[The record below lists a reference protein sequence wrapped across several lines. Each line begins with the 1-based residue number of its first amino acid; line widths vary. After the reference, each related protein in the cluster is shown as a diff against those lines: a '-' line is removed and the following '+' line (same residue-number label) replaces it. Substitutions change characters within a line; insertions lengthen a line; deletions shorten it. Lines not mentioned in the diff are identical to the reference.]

1 MTALLRM
8 LAAGGLIY
16 AGFAVA
22 YPDWEGTVYPAMT
35 LSLIAGGAVGV
46 WFLHKILD
54 LGEGTAKILLEIG
67 FLVAITLWI
76 GYTMPQ
82 KSGKA
87 PLTQWAQGVRPK
99 QADARRGL
107 ARIGIDPGGSA
118 AGKLIDLF
126 PR

>member
-1 MTALLRM
+1 MSALLRM
-8 LAAGGLIY
+8 LVMGGLIY
-16 AGFAVA
+16 GGFTVA

-35 LSLIAGGAVGV
+35 ISLIAGGAVGV

-54 LGEGTAKILLEIG
+54 LGEGTAKILLEVG
-67 FLVAITLWI
+67 FLVVITLWV

-87 PLTQWAQGVRPK
+87 PLTQWAEGVRPK
-99 QADARRGL
+99 RADARRGFE
-107 ARIGIDPGGSA
+107 RIGVDPGGA
-118 AGKLIDLF
+118 VAGKLVDLF

>member
-1 MTALLRM
+1 MSALLRM
-8 LAAGGLIY
+8 LAVGGLVY

-22 YPDWEGTVYPAMT
+22 YPDWEGSVYPAMT

-54 LGEGTAKILLEIG
+54 LGEGTAKIALEIG
-67 FLVAITLWI
+67 FVVVIVLWV

-87 PLTQWAQGVRPK
+87 PFTQWAEGVRPK
-99 QADARRGL
+99 RDDARRGFKRL
-107 ARIGIDPGGSA
+107 GIDPGGA
-118 AGKLIDLF
+118 VAEKVVDLF

>member
-1 MTALLRM
+1 MSALLRM
-8 LAAGGLIY
+8 LAAGGLVY

-22 YPDWEGTVYPAMT
+22 YPDWEGSVYPAMT

-54 LGEGTAKILLEIG
+54 LGEGTAKLILELG
-67 FLVAITLWI
+67 FVVCIVLWV

-87 PLTQWAQGVRPK
+87 PLTQWAEGVRPK
-99 QADARRGL
+99 QADARRGFERL
-107 ARIGIDPGGSA
+107 GVDPGGVI
-118 AGKLIDLF
+118 AGKIVDLF